1 MFTYIHCYMP
11 QTFDAYVKKGFFGKN
26 DGVKIHQI
34 ISLND
39 SKKFNMMAA
48 KGSVLHSII
57 KNLNCFFYVDR
68 LQGGCFYEDYPFDLE
83 LISEYQN
90 ILGDK
95 FLGFQMHEWM
105 SNFKSDLDRITSCCA
120 DWNQES
126 IEKSI
131 LKTYPYPYV
140 YLESQTVAEFS
151 SKNNPQTI
159 EEFLKQSVEMFS
171 KRQKSVNGLILPC
184 DSAYMAPK
192 LEIEL
197 GAKTITPEIGAQTAN
212 TRIQISYM
220 RGMSRAYGI
229 PFGTYYE
236 PWGGAPFSACY
247 YKKDNINEWGIGES
261 KDFPFVTQGENGG
274 SSRSLQKRLH
284 LYSYLSGARFISEEW
299 GMCNTFYDWN
309 DFEITPYGKVK
320 LDFLRFV
327 DRNPDIG
334 KQYTPIAVVLPSDL
348 RVLDL
353 FSKEDEYLGY
363 PVSGDKLNTIKIV
376 RKGLEILF
384 AASSDMLGNETK
396 SMVNSR
402 MPDAFDIIHEDNTAA
417 LKNYEYLVDLTSNP
431 LFSKKHN
438 NICDIHDVT
447 DILHLLLP
455 VNVKGDIHWFVNKKT
470 DGRWLLTIFNNSGI
484 DRSVEKGELTIPE
497 AAKSVEIFMKDG
509 ATLKRIEGSDKIS
522 FNDNKYTVTIDGGDW
537 FFAEF

>member
-229 PFGTYYE
+229 PFGTYYI
-236 PWGGAPFSACY
+236 GAPFSACY
-247 YKKDNINEWGIGES
+247 YKKDNINEWARKAKIFHWLPGR
-261 KDFPFVTQGENGG
+261 NGG
-274 SSRSLQKRLH
+274 SSRYCKKTTPI
-284 LYSYLSGARFISEEW
+284 FISERKFIRRM
-299 GMCNTFYDWN
+299 GMQHLYD
-309 DFEITPYGKVK
+309 
-320 LDFLRFV
+320 
-327 DRNPDIG
+327 
-334 KQYTPIAVVLPSDL
+334 
-348 RVLDL
+348 
-353 FSKEDEYLGY
+353 
-363 PVSGDKLNTIKIV
+363 
-376 RKGLEILF
+376 
-384 AASSDMLGNETK
+384 
-396 SMVNSR
+396 
-402 MPDAFDIIHEDNTAA
+402 
-417 LKNYEYLVDLTSNP
+417 
-431 LFSKKHN
+431 
-438 NICDIHDVT
+438 
-447 DILHLLLP
+447 
-455 VNVKGDIHWFVNKKT
+455 
-470 DGRWLLTIFNNSGI
+470 
-484 DRSVEKGELTIPE
+484 
-497 AAKSVEIFMKDG
+497 
-509 ATLKRIEGSDKIS
+509 
-522 FNDNKYTVTIDGGDW
+522 
-537 FFAEF
+537 